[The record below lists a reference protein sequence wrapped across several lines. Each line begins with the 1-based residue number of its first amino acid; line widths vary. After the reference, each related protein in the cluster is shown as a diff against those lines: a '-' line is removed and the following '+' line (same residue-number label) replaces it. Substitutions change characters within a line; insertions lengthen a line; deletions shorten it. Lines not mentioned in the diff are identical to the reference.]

1 VEQSA
6 EDLVRLPSLTR
17 QIVAANVIAG
27 LVVLFYLVL
36 TLPSAEGEDPGLW
49 GDLPLFAVYMTVL
62 SVLGHRLGRR
72 MQAEGAWLIEDRPP
86 TEAERAAH
94 LQRPWQL
101 AMFFVRWWAVAAV
114 VSGLL
119 NRVTEHALASNIKVF
134 VAVLLGGLTTGAIV
148 YLLSERALRPV
159 WVKAL
164 AGQVPDRPRGLA
176 TDARIVMAWALGA
189 GIPLVFIAL
198 IPVAWNDDRQ
208 IASWPVGV
216 VFMAVGGL
224 VAGAVVVTAVARS
237 LAEPLASVRDGLAR
251 VQGGD
256 LDVELTVDDAGEI
269 GRLQGGFNEMVAG
282 LRERERLHDLFG
294 RHVGAEVAQR
304 ALETGVEMGGEVRDV
319 SVLFVDL
326 IGSTGLAERQTPAE
340 VVSLLNRFFDAVV
353 RHTTTEGGWVNKFE
367 GDGALCVFGAPAAQA
382 EHAAGALRAAR
393 ALHDELAAAGLNAG
407 IGVSSGEV
415 VAGNVGAEH
424 RFEYTVIGRPVN
436 EAARL
441 TDAAKRDVRRVLAS
455 ETTVRQAGTEA
466 EHWSAG
472 GALELRG
479 VSEPVAVA
487 APVAG
492 A

>member
-1 VEQSA
+1 VEPSA
-6 EDLVRLPSLTR
+6 QDLVRQASLAR
-17 QIVAANVIAG
+17 QIIAANVIAG

-36 TLPSAEGEDPGLW
+36 TLPAAEGDDPGLW
-49 GDLPLFAVYMTVL
+49 GDLPLFAVYMIVL
-62 SVLGHRLGRR
+62 SFLGHRLGRR
-72 MQAEGAWLIEDRPP
+72 MQAEGAWLLEGRAP
-86 TEAERAAH
+86 TEGERAAH

-101 AMFFVRWWAVAAV
+101 AIFFVRWWAVAAV
-114 VSGLL
+114 VSGLM

-134 VAVLLGGLTTGAIV
+134 VSVLLGGLTTGAIV

-159 WVKAL
+159 WARAL

-208 IASWPVGV
+208 VASWPAGV

-237 LAEPLASVRDGLAR
+237 LAEPLSSVREGLAR
-251 VQGGD
+251 VQAGD

-269 GRLQGGFNEMVAG
+269 GRLQGGFNQMVAG
-282 LRERERLHDLFG
+282 LRERERLHDLFD
-294 RHVGAEVAQR
+294 RHVGAEVAHR
-304 ALETGVEMGGEVRDV
+304 AIESGAELGGELLDV

-326 IGSTGLAERQTPAE
+326 IGSTALADEQTPAE

-353 RHTTTEGGWVNKFE
+353 HHTTAAGGWVNKFE
-367 GDGALCVFGAPAAQA
+367 GDGALCVFGAPGALAD
-382 EHAAGALRAAR
+382 HAAAALRAAR
-393 ALHDELAAAGLNAG
+393 ALHDALHAAGLDAG

-415 VAGNVGAEH
+415 VAGYVGAEH

-441 TDAAKRDVRRVLAS
+441 TDAAKHDRRRVLAS
-455 ETTVRQAGTEA
+455 ATTVERAGPEA
-466 EHWSAG
+466 EHWRAD
-472 GALELRG
+472 GARELRG
-479 VSEPVAVA
+479 VSEPVVVA
-487 APVAG
+487 APAAHG
-492 A
+492 

>member
-1 VEQSA
+1 
-6 EDLVRLPSLTR
+6 
-17 QIVAANVIAG
+17 
-27 LVVLFYLVL
+27 
-36 TLPSAEGEDPGLW
+36 
-49 GDLPLFAVYMTVL
+49 
-62 SVLGHRLGRR
+62 
-72 MQAEGAWLIEDRPP
+72 
-86 TEAERAAH
+86 
-94 LQRPWQL
+94 
-101 AMFFVRWWAVAAV
+101 
-114 VSGLL
+114 
-119 NRVTEHALASNIKVF
+119 
-134 VAVLLGGLTTGAIV
+134 
-148 YLLSERALRPV
+148 
-159 WVKAL
+159 
-164 AGQVPDRPRGLA
+164 
-176 TDARIVMAWALGA
+176 MAWALGA

-393 ALHDELAAAGLNAG
+393 ALHDELAAAGLDAG